1 MTRIIHI
8 SDIHFGRDREELVAP
23 LTAHINALK
32 PDLVALSGDL
42 TQRARVTQ
50 FTRAGRFLDGI
61 RAPILVVPGNHDVP
75 LNNFFWRFVAPY
87 RNYRRLISRDL
98 APSYA
103 DADVLVEG
111 MNTVRP
117 RSWQRGKFRP
127 GDMNRVCQA
136 FAAAGPDV
144 VRIVVAHHPLEH
156 PVGLDK
162 DLPLGASAAIDR
174 LSGCGMDMILTGH
187 LHTWQAQPF
196 PIREGHRSPL
206 QVHAGTGLSN
216 RNRGEANDFNL
227 ITVTTNRIVVERF
240 AVGDSGAAFQP
251 VSTHPFRRVE
261 HGWAP
266 DL

>member
-8 SDIHFGRDREELVAP
+8 SDVHFGRDREELVAP
-23 LTAHINALK
+23 LTACINRLA

-50 FTRAGRFLDGI
+50 FTRAAAFLAAI
-61 RAPILVVPGNHDVP
+61 RAPVLVVPGNHDVP
-75 LNNFFWRFVAPY
+75 LHNFFWRMVAPY

-98 APSYA
+98 APSWS
-103 DADVLVEG
+103 DGEVVVEG
-111 MNTVRP
+111 LNTVRP
-117 RSWQRGKFRP
+117 RSVQRGKFRP
-127 GDMNRVCQA
+127 GDMTRVCRA
-136 FAAAGPDV
+136 FSRAPEAA

-162 DLPLGASAAIDR
+162 DLPLGTTMAIDR

-196 PIREGHRSPL
+196 AIREGHRSPL

-227 ITVTTNRIVVERF
+227 ITVSRDRIEVERH
-240 AVGDSGAAFQP
+240 AVEEGQAFVP
-251 VSTHPFRRVE
+251 VSVHPFRRVPD
-261 HGWAP
+261 GWAP
-266 DL
+266 A